1 MVVGTKNIYE
11 IFYYRLSNSFATL
24 GSIMSG
30 TIIYFFSLLMLGGLG
45 EDDIVLIPRIG
56 QKIAEVLKKLSILR

>member
-1 MVVGTKNIYE
+1 
-11 IFYYRLSNSFATL
+11 
-24 GSIMSG
+24 MSG